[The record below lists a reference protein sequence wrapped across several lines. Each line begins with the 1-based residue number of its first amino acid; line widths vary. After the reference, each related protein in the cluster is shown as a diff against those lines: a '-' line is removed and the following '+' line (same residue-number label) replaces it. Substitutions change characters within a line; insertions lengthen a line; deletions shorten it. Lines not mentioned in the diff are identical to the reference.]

1 MAVTN
6 RGSIL
11 ISTAN
16 DIGSSLVDVIGGEGY
31 TPNEW
36 SKEINLCG
44 IAAADVPTALENI
57 EESTP
62 SGTDRG
68 SISLDT
74 ANAVGAVLN
83 KKFNT
88 ARGFKPSEWASAISK
103 LTELEV
109 KTASGS
115 VASFDDGADDVPLK
129 SCTCEIVPQQDLHGY
144 AKPWAPGAG
153 VNKMYLPVDLD
164 TTVDGLRVQYSKDSE
179 LFTISGNNTNSTS
192 HLLKRWYVSNNEVKL
207 PNFTVGETYT
217 LFCDNTSLPLYM
229 QFTYKDTNNATRA
242 LGYMQFSTGKVT
254 FTIPSDLNTLVEFQL
269 YCNGAAT
276 SVNGNFHVWVE
287 SGSISSSTY
296 SPYSNICP
304 ITGTTEIEVT
314 HTDGQNPPIESET
327 RSVELD
333 TPIYSGSAE
342 ILGGN
347 GLANG
352 RKKIKDF
359 GTWIYVASYTGYFQ
373 IESRDMKAPVDNY
386 TPLSGLYCE
395 AYKTG
400 TATEAG
406 SGNINGTI
414 AAVISGNSIFLRIKN
429 NNYSDVNDFIRD
441 FGDYYVVYPLATPDP
456 FTFDPAPEISSYLG
470 DNNIS
475 SDVQGGNTT
484 VEYRADID
492 LAAT

>member
-129 SCTCEIVPQQDLHGY
+129 SCTCEI
-144 AKPWAPGAG
+144 
-153 VNKMYLPVDLD
+153 LPVQD
-164 TTVDGLRVQYSKDSE
+164 T
-179 LFTISGNNTNSTS
+179 SGGAPSP
-192 HLLKRWYVSNNEVKL
+192 SN
-207 PNFTVGETYT
+207 P
-217 LFCDNTSLPLYM
+217 
-229 QFTYKDTNNATRA
+229 
-242 LGYMQFSTGKVT
+242 
-254 FTIPSDLNTLVEFQL
+254 
-269 YCNGAAT
+269 
-276 SVNGNFHVWVE
+276 
-287 SGSISSSTY
+287 
-296 SPYSNICP
+296 CP
-304 ITGTTEIEVT
+304 ITGTTEITVT

-327 RSVELD
+327 KTAALGRTVYGGSHD
-333 TPIYSGSAE
+333 FISGVLTDGYAV
-342 ILGGN
+342 LN
-347 GLANG
+347 LAVADMDNSDSYPG
-352 RKKIKDF
+352 WKNSGVRQ
-359 GTWIYVASYTGYFQ
+359 YVASEDTVLNDAITNVGIGYG
-373 IESRDMKAPVDNY
+373 IN
-386 TPLSGLYCE
+386 T
-395 AYKTG
+395 TG
-400 TATEAG
+400 TKDIIYMPKALYNNMTQ
-406 SGNINGTI
+406 SQWI
-414 AAVISGNSIFLRIKN
+414 ANYPNLVIQICVPL
-429 NNYSDVNDFIRD
+429 VNPN
-441 FGDYYVVYPLATPDP
+441 VYNLEGQ
-456 FTFDPAPEISSYLG
+456 EISSYLG

-475 SDVQGGNTT
+475 SDVQGGTTT

-492 LAAT
+492 LALN